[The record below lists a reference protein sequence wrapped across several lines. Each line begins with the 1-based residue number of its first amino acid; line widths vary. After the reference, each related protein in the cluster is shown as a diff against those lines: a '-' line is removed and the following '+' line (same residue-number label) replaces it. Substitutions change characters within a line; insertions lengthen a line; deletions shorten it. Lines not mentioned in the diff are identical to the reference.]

1 MKQQL
6 EQRLQQLKTE
16 FESGQKVITDLDSRK
31 TEVQQTLFRIQ
42 GAIQVLE
49 EELAKNE
56 ELTKNNEN
64 NNASNNNIAVA
75 ESKAVEVLETET
87 KTEALETS
95 NGAS

>member
-16 FESGQKVITDLDSRK
+16 SESGQKVITDLDNRR

-56 ELTKNNEN
+56 ESAINNDVN
-64 NNASNNNIAVA
+64 NNNNGAVA

-87 KTEALETS
+87 KTEVAEAS
-95 NGAS
+95 NGK